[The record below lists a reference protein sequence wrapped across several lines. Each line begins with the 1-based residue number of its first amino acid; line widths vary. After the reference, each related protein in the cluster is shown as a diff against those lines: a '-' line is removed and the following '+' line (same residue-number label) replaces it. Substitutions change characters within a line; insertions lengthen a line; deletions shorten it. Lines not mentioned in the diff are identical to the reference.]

1 MRYQVRVAG
10 KLFEGTDHRSLL
22 RIAVA
27 ARKAAPPR
35 DERSR
40 SELPTTLPGSPPTV
54 AA

>member
-1 MRYQVRVAG
+1 MQYQVRVAG

-27 ARKAAPPR
+27 AKRSAPRR

-40 SELPTTLPGSPPTV
+40 SELPTALPGSPPTV